1 MLILKCVLVAV
12 IGYMLGNI
20 STGVL
25 ISRAFGAGDIRKH
38 GSGNSGTTNVLR
50 TLGWLPSVLTL
61 AGDCLKGY
69 VACMIGR
76 WLAGDLGML
85 LGGLC
90 AILGHDFPVFLGF
103 KGGKGIATSLG
114 LILAIDPWLAL
125 ALLAVEIVVVA
136 FTRYMSIASFVTTLA
151 FPILT
156 AILYTQR
163 ANYPLFVLF
172 ACLASLL
179 SLFCHRENFRRLLR
193 GEENRLDFARI
204 SRLSAK
210 LRRKKHP

>member
-1 MLILKCVLVAV
+1 MLFLKCVLIAVAS
-12 IGYMLGNI
+12 YLLGNI
-20 STGVL
+20 STGLLV
-25 ISRAFGAGDIRKH
+25 SKAFGVRDIRKH
-38 GSGNSGTTNVLR
+38 GSGASGSTNVLR

-69 VACMIGR
+69 LACMFGR

-125 ALLAVEIVVVA
+125 ALLVVEILVVA
-136 FTRYMSIASFVTTLA
+136 VTRYMSVASVVTTFA
-151 FPILT
+151 FPVLC
-156 AILYTQR
+156 AILYTER
-163 ANYPLFVLF
+163 ENYPLFIVF
-172 ACLASLL
+172 ACLASAL
-179 SLFCHRENFRRLLR
+179 SLFCHRGNIRRLLH
-193 GEENRLDFARI
+193 GEENRLDFGRI
-204 SRLSAK
+204 TRLSSK
-210 LRRKKHP
+210 LRGKKK